1 MCWAHTGD
9 FCAHVVG
16 SVTVVELNLVTLI
29 EPESERAL
37 VETEGAASL
46 SDETV
51 EFVRDG
57 LVVDG
62 FNGLDVGSLPD
73 ECSAKKKNGVVGLC
87 SNHERD
93 WWTFLLWSTN
103 VKES

>member
-73 ECSAKKKNGVVGLC
+73 ECSAKKRMELLVYVLTTNGIGGHFC
-87 SNHERD
+87 FGPQMSKRG
-93 WWTFLLWSTN
+93 
-103 VKES
+103 